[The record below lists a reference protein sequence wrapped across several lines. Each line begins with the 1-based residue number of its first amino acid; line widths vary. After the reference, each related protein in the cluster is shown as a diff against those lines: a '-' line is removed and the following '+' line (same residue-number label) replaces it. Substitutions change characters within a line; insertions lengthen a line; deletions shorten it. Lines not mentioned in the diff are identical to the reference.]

1 MSKNWYPV
9 IDYEKCTGCLE
20 CVKFCPHDV
29 LSEEN
34 GKPIVKN
41 PDLCV
46 DYCRGCQ
53 KGACNF
59 GAITYGGAYAS

>member
-1 MSKNWYPV
+1 MSKNWYP
-9 IDYEKCTGCLE
+9 IINYEKCTKCLE

-29 LSEEN
+29 LVEEDS
-34 GKPIVKN
+34 KPVVKN

-53 KGACNF
+53 KGACDF
-59 GAITYGGAYAS
+59 GAISYGGAYAT